1 MTFNADGTPTLERML
16 KGAAHDTASREGC
29 EVEQTPEWRA
39 MMEIEAWRRT
49 NPQYFYDPSADAIF
63 RLPETLPPHMRPTSN

>member
-1 MTFNADGTPTLERML
+1 
-16 KGAAHDTASREGC
+16 
-29 EVEQTPEWRA
+29 

>member
-1 MTFNADGTPTLERML
+1 VTFNADGTPTLERML

-39 MMEIEAWRRT
+39 MLEIEAWRAVM
-49 NPQYFYDPSADAIF
+49 PQHEYRDGAIY
-63 RLPETLPPHMRPTSN
+63 RKPESLPPSERGPVN